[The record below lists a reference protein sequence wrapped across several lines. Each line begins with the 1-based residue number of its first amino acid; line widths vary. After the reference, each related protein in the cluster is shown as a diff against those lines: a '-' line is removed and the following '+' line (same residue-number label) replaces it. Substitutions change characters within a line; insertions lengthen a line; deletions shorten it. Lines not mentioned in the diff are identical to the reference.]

1 MTSLTLTGV
10 GVFATL
16 FDNHTGKD
24 ISTTLSARAYFIMS
38 ATAGPYV
45 AYKPGFA
52 DKLKQHW
59 WKFIIIGLSDFYST
73 YLQMLG
79 FNYTSVASNQVITI
93 GIYTLFVVIL
103 ALFMIKTR
111 YNCKL
116 IHCVSNFIST
126 CSMIIVIWQDLVET
140 HNAGMY
146 MHLLA

>member
-24 ISTTLSARAYFIMS
+24 ISTTLSAGAYFILS

-45 AYKPGFA
+45 AYKPGFV

-73 YLQMLG
+73 YLQTLG
-79 FNYTSVASNQVITI
+79 FKYTSVASNQVITI

-111 YNCKL
+111 YKL
-116 IHCVSNFIST
+116 IHYVSIIIGT
-126 CSMIIVIWQDLVET
+126 GGMIIVIWQDLVET

-146 MHLLA
+146 IY